1 MKKLLFIA
9 TGLFTSIL
17 LSGGNITVYAQQ
29 PYTVSVTNTISTG
42 INNAAPYSINYEWR
56 YKIENGKFYRRLYDI
71 RNQRWIGD
79 WELVP

>member
-17 LSGGNITVYAQQ
+17 LSDGNITVYAQQ
-29 PYTVSVTNTISTG
+29 PYTVSATNTISTG
-42 INNAAPYSINYEWR
+42 ADNAVPYSVNYEWR
-56 YKIENGKFYRRLYDI
+56 HKIENGKLYRRLYDI
-71 RNQRWIGD
+71 NHQCWVGD